1 MPLDIPSPTA
11 AFSPTAVVLFEPAGR
26 RGIATAPPSIE
37 DSKPPIRPYRR
48 WYTPQENP
56 FLSQAT
62 GTGIETEP
70 VGPVTERIVKKAVE
84 LWKKERETRAQVED
98 RLRELHI
105 DALRNADAFSESSLA
120 DLRYFLDSLPLV
132 ERPSIFLLDDGNLRA
147 VWRNAAKEQVGL
159 QFLGAGVVQYVM
171 FALRQQP
178 PMMSRAAGMDALA
191 NIRRRIES
199 NDYRRLLFG

>member
-1 MPLDIPSPTA
+1 MPLDVPSATA
-11 AFSPTAVVLFEPAGR
+11 AFSPTAVVLFEPARR

-37 DSKPPIRPYRR
+37 ESQPPIRPHRR
-48 WYTPQENP
+48 WYTPPENP

-62 GTGIETEP
+62 AIETEP
-70 VGPVTERIVKKAVE
+70 LDPVTERIVKKAVE

-105 DALRNADAFSESSLA
+105 DALRNADPFSETSLA
-120 DLRYFLDSLPLV
+120 DLRSFLDSLPLT

-159 QFLGAGVVQYVM
+159 QFLGNGVVQFVM

-178 PMMSRAAGMDALA
+178 KTSLSIA
-191 NIRRRIES
+191 S
-199 NDYRRLLFG
+199 